1 MLIKSDPIDSSA
13 NYIDY
18 YINLKTLKVNVPK
31 RQIQLQTT
39 EDSVKAVLFS
49 VPQVSHSIRI

>member
-49 VPQVSHSIRI
+49 VPQGNT